1 MADQVF
7 GGKWTE
13 EKLIRLRGYLEAYTQ
28 IFKDRNW
35 ATTVY
40 VDAFAGT
47 GEIVSKA
54 HDASKSVVDTDEQE
68 FARFLIGSA
77 QVALLVNPPF
87 DQYLFIEKDSMKTA
101 DLLEM
106 KSAFPDRAD
115 RIKVVQAEANSY
127 LLDWINRTKWRTTRA
142 VVFLDPYGMQVEWKL
157 LEAIAVTHAIDL
169 WLLVPIGLGANR
181 MMTQSDLPKL
191 EWQNRLTAFF
201 GNDDWK
207 QRFYRIPQQTNLFGD
222 GPSHEKAANFDELA
236 SYFVERLRDI
246 FGDEGVAPNPLTLR
260 NSRNSPMYLLC
271 FASANKTGVKIAD
284 WLLTNKPKRE
294 GTR

>member
-1 MADQVF
+1 MAEQVF
-7 GGKWTE
+7 GGRWTA
-13 EKLIRLRGYLEAYTQ
+13 EKLVRLRGYLEAYTQ
-28 IFKDRNW
+28 IFKNRHW

-47 GEIVSKA
+47 GEILSKSL
-54 HDASKSVVDTDEQE
+54 DVGKSVVDTDEQE
-68 FARFLIGSA
+68 FEGFLIGSA
-77 QVALLVNPPF
+77 QVALMVNEPF
-87 DQYLFIEKDSMKTA
+87 DQYWFIEKDSKKAA
-101 DLLEM
+101 DLLEL
-106 KSAFPDRAD
+106 KSDFPDRAD
-115 RIKVVQAEANSY
+115 RIMVVQAEANSY
-127 LLDWINRTKWRTTRA
+127 LSGWIGRTNWESTRA

-157 LEAIAVTHAIDL
+157 LEAIAITRAIDL

-207 QRFYRIPQQTNLFGD
+207 ERFYRAPQQTTLFGD

-284 WLLTNKPKRE
+284 WLLTNKPK
-294 GTR
+294 T